1 MSNSDV
7 ETLLTFYQLEK
18 QNLERLIAE
27 CVIEEEFQI
36 ATYYS
41 NALQQV
47 KFTIRTFQNLADNEH
62 DRKEWIKEKIAIS
75 EKECINS
82 MHTSLYELQTQQIN
96 QLKEELVKLETPQKE
111 TKIADDFEHIF
122 YDLIDGL
129 IKGFRFYLKKEDDMY
144 LLFTKHADT
153 IFISFGS
160 VDESEAGDF
169 DHLIQLKSLGF
180 YFDENK
186 RCFEYAYNLFTFK
199 NTLFIKT
206 LISRIVFEVF
216 YFKTLDLNTTIEIY

>member
-1 MSNSDV
+1 MSNSDL

-18 QNLERLIAE
+18 LNLERLIAE

-47 KFTIRTFQNLADNEH
+47 KHTIRTFQNLADSEH

-75 EKECINS
+75 EKERINS
-82 MHTSLYELQTQQIN
+82 MHTSFYELQTQQIN
-96 QLKEELVKLETPQKE
+96 QLKEELIKLEVPQKE

-122 YDLIDGL
+122 YDLADGL

-144 LLFTKHADT
+144 LLFTKYADT

-160 VDESEAGDF
+160 GDENEPGYF
-169 DHLIQLKSLGF
+169 DHLIHLKSLGF
-180 YFDENK
+180 HFNESK
-186 RCFEYAYNLFTFK
+186 RCFEYEYNLQIFK

-206 LISRIVFEVF
+206 LVARIVFEVF